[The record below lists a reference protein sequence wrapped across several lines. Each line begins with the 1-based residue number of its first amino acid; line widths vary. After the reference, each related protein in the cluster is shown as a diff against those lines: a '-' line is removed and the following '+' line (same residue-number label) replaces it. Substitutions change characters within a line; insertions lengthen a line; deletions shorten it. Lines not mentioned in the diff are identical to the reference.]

1 MLGRRSRIA
10 CLSIL
15 ILIIVAPSV
24 WSVSNKD
31 FLLNVASINGTPIEG
46 AEIRVTLKSDS
57 NYQRSA
63 NSNSRGE
70 VLFENI
76 AEGIYT
82 ATISKS
88 GYVTIIED
96 VDITSIASKTFY
108 LRHDGFKAI
117 SGQVY
122 KDSNDNKTFET
133 GEVGIAGA
141 TVKATNITTNE
152 TFSVETDSSG
162 QFRIEIPD
170 AQNYN
175 IKVTYGSSEYEL
187 STSVTPIDTVDYSVN
202 IPLIIK
208 GEIYGKL
215 TNEEDKPLY
224 GIQVFLKGTT
234 IAYTTTDLGGFF
246 RFIVKPGTYFVEVE
260 FMDYDK
266 FTTEPFNLEQ
276 EQQKEISIVLLKQK
290 GTLTYEIITE
300 DGKALTE
307 VEAEIIKTGSDTV
320 IEKIT
325 KANGTIQLVPGVYTL
340 KADAKGYEPSEVDF
354 EITKTGLSKAL
365 TLKQANGSLKVSLK
379 NAKGNPI
386 SGVSITV
393 DGTQK
398 GNSDSSGT
406 LVVSELAP
414 KEYQVVASSIL
425 YGKVTQIVKVEGESE
440 KEIVLV
446 LEPNILIQGLPI
458 IIIAAFFIVLALLKK
473 NLKSFNLPKKSA
485 EKIQMQEVSPE
496 FAQNI
501 EERSYSTGQKQLPVK
516 KSKLKTKKPLR
527 GLPKRPS
534 KDKKNP

>member
-1 MLGRRSRIA
+1 
-10 CLSIL
+10 
-15 ILIIVAPSV
+15 VAPSV

-300 DGKALTE
+300 DGKAL
-307 VEAEIIKTGSDTV
+307 
-320 IEKIT
+320 KI
-325 KANGTIQLVPGVYTL
+325 GR
-340 KADAKGYEPSEVDF
+340 
-354 EITKTGLSKAL
+354 
-365 TLKQANGSLKVSLK
+365 
-379 NAKGNPI
+379 
-386 SGVSITV
+386 
-393 DGTQK
+393 
-398 GNSDSSGT
+398 
-406 LVVSELAP
+406 
-414 KEYQVVASSIL
+414 ASCR
-425 YGKVTQIVKVEGESE
+425 
-440 KEIVLV
+440 
-446 LEPNILIQGLPI
+446 
-458 IIIAAFFIVLALLKK
+458 
-473 NLKSFNLPKKSA
+473 
-485 EKIQMQEVSPE
+485 
-496 FAQNI
+496 
-501 EERSYSTGQKQLPVK
+501 ERVCQYV
-516 KSKLKTKKPLR
+516 
-527 GLPKRPS
+527 
-534 KDKKNP
+534 

>member
-340 KADAKGYEPSEVDF
+340 KADAKGYGPSEVDF

-379 NAKGNPI
+379 NAKGSPI